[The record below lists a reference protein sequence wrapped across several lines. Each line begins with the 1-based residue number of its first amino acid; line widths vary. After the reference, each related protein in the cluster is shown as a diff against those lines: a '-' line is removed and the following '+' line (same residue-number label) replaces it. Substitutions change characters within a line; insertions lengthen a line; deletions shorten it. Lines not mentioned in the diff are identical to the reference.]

1 MWRRQS
7 QQASLKR
14 FGQIQRTLQSAL
26 RHPEARTGDPVAA
39 EPHPGLRRQPDLPG
53 ERICSAQ
60 LSKPMEAA
68 ISAAQKKVE
77 LITAKIRD
85 EDIQNEFAEA
95 FSGVHA
101 TLTQLSKL
109 YILEGFTEESEAL
122 LSDDGR
128 LIQEFEEDYEL

>member
-1 MWRRQS
+1 MAKKRR
-7 QQASLKR
+7 K
-14 FGQIQRTLQSAL
+14 
-26 RHPEARTGDPVAA
+26 
-39 EPHPGLRRQPDLPG
+39 
-53 ERICSAQ
+53 

-85 EDIQNEFAEA
+85 IRDEDIQNEFAEA
-95 FSGVHA
+95 FSSVHA

-122 LSDDGR
+122 LSDYGR

>member
-1 MWRRQS
+1 MSKKRR
-7 QQASLKR
+7 K
-14 FGQIQRTLQSAL
+14 
-26 RHPEARTGDPVAA
+26 
-39 EPHPGLRRQPDLPG
+39 
-53 ERICSAQ
+53 

-77 LITAKIRD
+77 LITAKIRDIRD

-109 YILEGFTEESEAL
+109 YSLEGFTEESATL
-122 LSDDGR
+122 LSDYGR